1 MASVLPP
8 SSAHP
13 YANSHRSQ
21 PSTHQAKSSS
31 SSSSQLPFTQ
41 QHSRSSSLAQ
51 TSTAPFMQ
59 HSTAMSMSGVAAA
72 LPQQPQPVAST
83 SRSQQQPPQGS
94 NPPQQQ
100 RGAKTA
106 GEEKKE
112 EPRRVRFSVGAK
124 YQVQDVIG
132 EGAYGVVACVRWF
145 PLSRVPSLD

>member
-8 SSAHP
+8 SSTHP
-13 YANSHRSQ
+13 YANAHRSQ

-31 SSSSQLPFTQ
+31 CSSSQPPFTQ

-59 HSTAMSMSGVAAA
+59 DSTAMSMSGVAAA
-72 LPQQPQPVAST
+72 LPQPVAST

-94 NPPQQQ
+94 NLPQQQ
-100 RGAKTA
+100 RGAKAA

-132 EGAYGVVACVRWF
+132 EGAYGVVACVRRF
-145 PLSRVPSLD
+145 LSHSRSFD